1 MKNAIVKNLNAVC
14 VVTAVSALTF
24 GSAAMAATPLQEHDQ
39 NKAEQAMEQ
48 TGDYLSDAAITTKV
62 KSTILASDA
71 LNVLQINVETNDG
84 VVQLSGFVADEE
96 DIDTAERIVRGIDGV
111 KDVENDIQVKQDASS

>member
-111 KDVENDIQVKQDASS
+111 KDVENDIEVKQDASA

>member
-1 MKNAIVKNLNAVC
+1 
-14 VVTAVSALTF
+14 
-24 GSAAMAATPLQEHDQ
+24 MAATPLQEHDQ

-111 KDVENDIQVKQDASS
+111 KDVENDIEVKQDASA